1 MFVKL
6 NRQSASEFLKGIRSG
21 GKASLV
27 CESTEWKGRHEPP
40 AWALLPSGPSL
51 LQKAG
56 AFGAE
61 KVSTKAGWP
70 ASHLPPKLNFLI
82 LHLLTAGRSHSSDYV
97 ACGWAGLESR
107 GQDRGRGLKH
117 QVWGF
122 YAPGCCP
129 ELDHFSGV
137 SWNRPTAADAVS
149 SDLSESQGWCKIL
162 LGTVIHV
169 IIKHAKE
176 TRVQAKSKET
186 SLVYC
191 GRLWEVREKDSSSW

>member
-1 MFVKL
+1 MSPWPGPCFCQVPHSCRK
-6 NRQSASEFLKGIRSG
+6 Q
-21 GKASLV
+21 
-27 CESTEWKGRHEPP
+27 
-40 AWALLPSGPSL
+40 GPSE
-51 LQKAG
+51 QRRSAPRQ
-56 AFGAE
+56 
-61 KVSTKAGWP
+61 GWP
-70 ASHLPPKLNFLI
+70 ASRLPPKLNFLI

-107 GQDRGRGLKH
+107 GQDGGRGLKH

-169 IIKHAKE
+169 IIKHAKG
-176 TRVQAKSKET
+176 TRIQAKSKEA
-186 SLVYC
+186 SLAYC